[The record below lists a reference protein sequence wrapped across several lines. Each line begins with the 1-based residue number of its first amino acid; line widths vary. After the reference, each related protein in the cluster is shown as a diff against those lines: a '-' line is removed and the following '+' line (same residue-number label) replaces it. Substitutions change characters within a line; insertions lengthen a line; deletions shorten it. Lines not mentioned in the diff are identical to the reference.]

1 MGRPDNP
8 SCPPLEKGGKN
19 PGSHATVIMK
29 KIPGLE
35 TGPWP
40 LTPGPSTGPWPLAPD
55 PWLAGKRLDREEAN
69 SLWDLDLLSLGA
81 AADRVRRRLNPEPV
95 VTYVIDRNINY
106 TNICIFGCRF
116 CAFYRPPGS
125 PAGYVLGW
133 DELAAKLQELKDHG
147 GSGVLLQGGLNP
159 ELGLDYYEKLIGAI
173 RTAGLAVHGFSPPE
187 VVYWAGQWQLTI
199 AEVIRRLIEAGL
211 SSIPGGGAEILV
223 DRVRRQISPNKCN
236 SAQWLEVMGTA
247 HRLGLKTSA
256 TMMFGHLETR
266 EERIEHMLKLR
277 DLQDETGG
285 FTAFIPWTFQPGGT
299 NLGGDTLGAVEYLR
313 TLAISRL
320 VLDNVPHL
328 QVSWVTQGGK
338 VAQIALKFG
347 ADDFGSTMLEEN
359 VVAATGV
366 GFRLPREEIESLIRQ
381 AGYEPCVRDH
391 RYKMMNH
398 QDTKDTKN
406 N

>member
-1 MGRPDNP
+1 MWG
-8 SCPPLEKGGKN
+8 E
-19 PGSHATVIMK
+19 
-29 KIPGLE
+29 
-35 TGPWP
+35 
-40 LTPGPSTGPWPLAPD
+40 
-55 PWLAGKRLDREEAN
+55 
-69 SLWDLDLLSLGA
+69 DLLALGA
-81 AADRVRRRLNPEPV
+81 AADRVRRRLNPEPR

-106 TNICIFGCRF
+106 TNICVSGCRF
-116 CAFYRPPGS
+116 CAFYRAPG
-125 PAGYVLGW
+125 AAEGYVLSW
-133 DELAAKLQELKDHG
+133 IELAAKLQELKDHG

-159 ELGLDYYEKLIGAI
+159 ELGPEYYQKLIGCI
-173 RTAGLAVHGFSPPE
+173 RASGLAVHGFSPPE
-187 VVYWAGQWQLTI
+187 VAYWADQWSLTI
-199 AEVIRRLIEAGL
+199 REVIRLLMEAGL

-223 DRVRRQISPNKCN
+223 DRVRQQISPQKCD
-236 SAQWLEVMGTA
+236 SARWLEVMGTA

-266 EERIEHMLKLR
+266 EERIEHLLKIR
-277 DLQDETGG
+277 ELQDETGG

-299 NLGGDTLGAVEYLR
+299 NLGGETLGAVEYLR

-366 GFRLPREEIESLIRQ
+366 GFRLPREEIEGLIRQ
-381 AGYEPCVRDH
+381 AGYEPRVRDH
-391 RYKMMNH
+391 RYTNDGPAKAINDSPQRHRERRGPQSMIIKISLCPLCLCGEILNP
-398 QDTKDTKN
+398 
-406 N
+406 